1 MAKCSTGVYKLLK
14 FDKFKFKNSSFVT
27 RSRFGRRFLEIY
39 KDHDFLSERLCQA
52 ENVAKQFIGEIV
64 DNAIVQIDNENSGI
78 GSDNIL
84 TYFHTYFQYLTFNFK
99 VFWTSILTFRG

>member
-1 MAKCSTGVYKLLK
+1 M
-14 FDKFKFKNSSFVT
+14 T

-64 DNAIVQIDNENSGI
+64 DNAVVQIDNENAGI
-78 GSDNIL
+78 GSEKI
-84 TYFHTYFQYLTFNFK
+84 YKF
-99 VFWTSILTFRG
+99 

>member
-1 MAKCSTGVYKLLK
+1 M
-14 FDKFKFKNSSFVT
+14 T

-64 DNAIVQIDNENSGI
+64 DNAVEQIDNENSGI
-78 GSDNIL
+78 RLREIDSYVSMKKSVNL
-84 TYFHTYFQYLTFNFK
+84 RREFYRF
-99 VFWTSILTFRG
+99 